1 MATGASPSGGLIAYA
16 GEIIARRPWRKAL
29 PLDDLRSVLPIAVT
43 AVAFL
48 LLFAQPLVL
57 LVQDW
62 WTLPEAGHG
71 LLLAPAALWLAW
83 RSGISERASP
93 NHALGLGIL
102 VIAVFI
108 RYVSG
113 LAAELFTMRESM
125 MLALAGL
132 TVYRFGSRQLV
143 WWWLPFTLL
152 VLTVPLPELVTQQLA
167 LPLQFEA
174 SRIGARLLSSRHVPV
189 QLAGNIIRLPGR
201 ELFVTEACSGL
212 RSLTA
217 LLSLAVLMGGVA
229 LAKPASRLALIAIA
243 IPVAI
248 LINGVRV
255 FLTGF
260 LVYFVSPSFGEGF
273 MHLTEGWLLFIVSFA
288 SLALVAW
295 GFRWGEGF
303 FVRRRAVNA

>member
-1 MATGASPSGGLIAYA
+1 MATGASPSNGLMGYA

-29 PLDDLRSVLPIAVT
+29 SLGDLNSVLPVAVT

-48 LLFAQPLVL
+48 VLFAQPLVL

-71 LLLAPAALWLAW
+71 LLLAPAAVWLAW
-83 RSGISERASP
+83 RSGISERAAP
-93 NHALGLGIL
+93 NRALGLGIL
-102 VIAVFI
+102 FVAVFI

-132 TVYRFGSRQLV
+132 TVYRYGFRQVV

-189 QLAGNIIRLPGR
+189 LLAGNIIRLPGR

-229 LAKPASRLALIAIA
+229 LAKPFSRLALIAVAVPI
-243 IPVAI
+243 AI

-288 SLALVAW
+288 SLALAAW
-295 GFRWGEGF
+295 TFRLG
-303 FVRRRAVNA
+303 VRLFTRRLATND

>member
-1 MATGASPSGGLIAYA
+1 MATGASPSSGLFAYA
-16 GEIIARRPWRKAL
+16 GDIIARRPWRKPFSLADARHFL
-29 PLDDLRSVLPIAVT
+29 PVAVT
-43 AVAFL
+43 AATFL
-48 LLFAQPLVL
+48 ALFAQPLVL

-62 WTLPEAGHG
+62 WNLPEAGHG

-83 RSGISERASP
+83 RSGIREGARP
-93 NHALGLGIL
+93 NHSLGLAMLL
-102 VIAVFI
+102 VAVFI

-125 MLALAGL
+125 MLGLAALV
-132 TVYRFGSRQLV
+132 VYRYGFRQLV
-143 WWWLPFTLL
+143 WWWLPFVLL

-174 SRIGARLLSSRHVPV
+174 SRIGAKLLASRHVPV

-229 LAKPASRLALIAIA
+229 LAKPISRVLLIAVA

-260 LVYFVSPSFGEGF
+260 LVYFVSASFGEGF
-273 MHLTEGWLLFIVSFA
+273 MHITEGWLLFIVSFA
-288 SLALVAW
+288 SLAFVAW
-295 GFRWGEGF
+295 VFRVGEGF
-303 FVRRRAVNA
+303 LTRRRATNV